1 MVQNGQ
7 VIERRSKYI
16 YIYIYIYAVKYLVQ
30 NGQAQA

>member
-7 VIERRSKYI
+7 AIERRS
-16 YIYIYIYAVKYLVQ
+16 IYIYIYAVKYLVQ